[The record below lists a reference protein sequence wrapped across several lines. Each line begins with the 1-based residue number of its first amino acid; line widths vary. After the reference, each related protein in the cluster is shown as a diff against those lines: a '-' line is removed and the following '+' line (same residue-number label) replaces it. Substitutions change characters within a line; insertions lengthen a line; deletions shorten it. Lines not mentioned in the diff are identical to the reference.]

1 MTTTTGATGTM
12 RGRTVLDAAVR
23 RPKTSGPSA
32 TVADIRD
39 LFQDDHVHAALIVA
53 DNGRLMSVIE
63 RTDLEAACGA
73 TAPAWCFGRLE
84 GRVIHPHADLEHTWQ
99 AMRSQG
105 RRRLALID
113 DDGQVLGLLCLKRTG
128 LGFCTDD
135 DVCARQYPH
144 QRR

>member
-1 MTTTTGATGTM
+1 MTTVTDAAATM

-23 RPKTSGPSA
+23 TPKTSGPTA
-32 TVADIRD
+32 TVADIHD
-39 LFQDDHVHAALIVA
+39 LFQDDHVHAALIVDA
-53 DNGRLMSVIE
+53 NGRLMSVIE
-63 RTDLEAACGA
+63 HPDLDAASA
-73 TAPAWCFGRLE
+73 ETAPAWRYGRLE

-135 DVCARQYPH
+135 DVCARRHPK
-144 QRR
+144 